1 MSDSLARF
9 RDLRGVGPAT
19 EARLH
24 EAGVFTWEA
33 LAEVLDALAAVRSS
47 SGDALRDL
55 SDQVAA
61 RASAAG
67 AAAPS
72 APDGERSEAF
82 IIRMSLTTDGRP
94 TRSTVTHVR
103 TQNEKP
109 LAGWPPGEVVRFIEA
124 QSGVAV
130 GPASAATEDAGLPAP
145 PAAPAAT
152 RDHVLIL
159 DAGKAVGGAARNI
172 ELVVSTDQAADLGEF
187 EYRATLAGRA
197 YGQPPEAG
205 SSWTT
210 LASRTGRASPPNR
223 LPLRFE
229 AVQLPRGVQR
239 LRLEMALRLPAY
251 KQEAPALGLGSPRS
265 RLSIRAGS
273 VPSPP

>member
-33 LAEVLDALAAVRSS
+33 LSEVLDAIAAVRSS
-47 SGDALRDL
+47 SGDTLRDL

-61 RASAAG
+61 LASAAG
-67 AAAPS
+67 AAAPGP
-72 APDGERSEAF
+72 PDGERSEAF
-82 IIRMSLTTDGRP
+82 IIRLSLTTDGQP

-103 TQNEKP
+103 TQSEKP
-109 LAGWPPGEVVRFIEA
+109 LAGWPADEVIRFIEA
-124 QSGVAV
+124 QSGVVA
-130 GPASAATEDAGLPAP
+130 GPAPAATEDAGRPA

-152 RDHVLIL
+152 RDHVVIL

-172 ELVVSTDQAADLGEF
+172 ELVVSTDQLDIGEV

-197 YGQPPEAG
+197 YGLPPEAG
-205 SSWTT
+205 ASWTI
-210 LASRTGRASPPNR
+210 LASHTGRAYPPNR

-239 LRLEMALRLPAY
+239 LRLEMALRLPAS
-251 KQEAPALGLGSPRS
+251 KPEVPALGLG
-265 RLSIRAGS
+265 
-273 VPSPP
+273 